1 MTLPVLEPFVDGA
14 LGRPAPPLR
23 PYVGRYSG
31 YWLDGFGP
39 GTHQG
44 LPSGSLTM
52 VLTLGPPVDLA
63 VHPDPSVPPASY
75 DALVGGL
82 HAAPVTIAYEHS
94 QRGVQVDL
102 TPFGARALFGLPAG
116 ELGSTVVGLD
126 TLLGR
131 RADEWLDR
139 LRSAS
144 TWAARFAV
152 LDDVLLGALVGG
164 PPPPVEV
171 VRAWDCLV
179 ASGGGIEVAALASE
193 VGWSRRHLTQRFQQ
207 ELGLAPKVAG
217 RVLRFDR
224 ARRLLGRESRPG
236 FADVA
241 ATCGYYDQAHLTR
254 EFRELAGMSPT
265 AWLAEQ
271 LPSVQDEVAAVGA

>member
-1 MTLPVLEPFVDGA
+1 MSSLAVEQFVDGA
-14 LGRPAPPLR
+14 FGRPAARLR

-44 LPSGSLTM
+44 LPSGALTM
-52 VLTLGPPVDLA
+52 VLSLGPTVDVA
-63 VHPDPSVPPASY
+63 VMPDPTQAPASY

-82 HAAPVTIAYEHS
+82 HAAPVTIAYEQS
-94 QRGVQVDL
+94 QRGIQVDL

-116 ELGSTVVGLD
+116 ELGSAVVALD
-126 TLLGR
+126 ELLGR

-139 LRSAS
+139 IRSTS

-152 LDDVLLGALVGG
+152 LDDVLLQALLDG
-164 PPPPVEV
+164 PEPPAEV
-171 VRAWDCLV
+171 VRAWEQLV
-179 ASGGGIEVAALASE
+179 EASGDIEVAALARD
-193 VGWSRRHLTQRFQQ
+193 VGWSRRHLAQRFQE
-207 ELGLAPKVAG
+207 ELGLSPKVTA

-224 ARRLLGRESRPG
+224 ARRLLGRPVRPAL
-236 FADVA
+236 ADVA
-241 ATCGYYDQAHLTR
+241 ACCGYYDQAHLNR
-254 EFRELAGMSPT
+254 EFRELAGLSPT

-271 LPSVQDEVAAVGA
+271 LPSVQDATAPLSA

>member
-1 MTLPVLEPFVDGA
+1 MTIPAMEPFVDGA
-14 LGRPAPPLR
+14 VGRPAPPLR
-23 PYVGRYSG
+23 PYIGRYTG

-52 VLTLGPPVDLA
+52 VLTLGPPVDLT
-63 VHPDPSVPPASY
+63 VLPDPTLAPASY

-82 HAAPVTIAYEHS
+82 HAVPVTISYERV

-126 TLLGR
+126 ALLGR
-131 RADEWLDR
+131 RADQWLDR
-139 LRSAS
+139 LRAAP
-144 TWAARFAV
+144 TWATRFAV
-152 LDDVLLGALVGG
+152 LDDVLQAALVEG
-164 PPPPVEV
+164 PAPAAEV
-171 VRAWDCLV
+171 VQAWNRLV
-179 ASGGGIEVAALASE
+179 ATGGGIEVAALASE
-193 VGWSRRHLTQRFQQ
+193 VGWSRRHLAQKFQE

-217 RVLRFDR
+217 RVLRFHR
-224 ARRLLGRESRPG
+224 ARMLLGRPARPG
-236 FADVA
+236 LATVA

-271 LPSVQDEVAAVGA
+271 LPSVQDEVVAAGA